1 MAIATKETRIEF
13 RAPSEA
19 KRTIEEAAKVTNN
32 TLSSYIISVCLKQA
46 KLDLEQNETIVLKDK
61 ERDLLMKMLD
71 KPSSPNDALINLFK

>member
-13 RAPSEA
+13 RAPLEA

-61 ERDLLMKMLD
+61 ERDLLMKILD